1 MIYFAL
7 KKMRNLLLNFFRWY
21 FSEFPVRKGKIPVL
35 NTISKLG
42 LTKNV
47 KKESLFDTDIKINL
61 DLEDWIQKQIFFFGH
76 YEVEKEETRFWKSLV
91 KENDIILDIGANIGY
106 YSLMASKRIK
116 GGKIYAFEP
125 VNQTYAK
132 LIKNIELNNF
142 QNIVPVNKAVSNK
155 EDTIEIYVANNKN
168 TGTSSI
174 TNHIHFCGEKQ
185 KAVAITIDS
194 FVNENKLPK
203 IDLIK
208 IDVEGAESLVIEGMQ
223 ESLAKFNPY
232 ILIELIDERL
242 KAAGSS
248 LIQIYDFL
256 EKIGYKPFQINNDL
270 KLAPAAK
277 YKEGS
282 LIIFKKS

>member
-1 MIYFAL
+1 
-7 KKMRNLLLNFFRWY
+7 MRNILLYFFRWY
-21 FSEFPVRKGKIPVL
+21 FFEFPVRKGKIPVL
-35 NTISKLG
+35 NAITKMG

-47 KKESLFDTDIKINL
+47 KKESSFDSGTRINL
-61 DLEDWIQKQIFFFGH
+61 DLEDWIQKQIYFFGH
-76 YEVEKEETRFWKSLV
+76 YEVEKAETLFWKSLI
-91 KENDIILDIGANIGY
+91 KDNDIILDIGANIGY

-116 GGKIYAFEP
+116 SGKIYAFEP
-125 VNQTYAK
+125 VKQTYAK

-155 EDTIEIYVANNKN
+155 EDIIEIYVADNKN

-174 TNHIHFCGEKQ
+174 TNHAHFSGEKQ
-185 KAVAITIDS
+185 PVVAIPIDS
-194 FVNENKLPK
+194 FVRENKIPK
-203 IDLIK
+203 VDIIK

-223 ESLAKFNPY
+223 ETLIKFNPY

-248 LIQIYDFL
+248 LILIYDFL
-256 EKIGYKPFQINNDL
+256 EKLGYSPFQTNAELIL
-270 KLAPAAK
+270 TPAAK